1 MSTLLNN
8 PAKEAESSIKFV
20 LLVSMVAALGGFLF
34 GFDTAVM
41 SGANGFLRARFGL
54 GDFML
59 GWTVSCLIIGCMA
72 GAAVSGMLGE
82 RFGRKKVLLAAAVL
96 YTAGIFVSAISPN
109 LEIFI
114 LARMI
119 EGVGIGITST
129 LCPLY
134 NAEIAPAKYRGR
146 LVAMT
151 QMAVVSGILIGSF
164 LAFGVSSLG
173 NDAWDV
179 STGWRIMFG
188 AGIVPGLLFLV
199 LLFLVPESPRW
210 LIKKGRA
217 AEALPILLKIHGEE
231 LAKKEVLDIKQTF
244 KQDEEASIASS
255 GRRFTPALRTV
266 LIVGIVVAMLQQ
278 VTGINAVM
286 YYAPEIFR
294 QTGAGTS
301 GSLTQTIMVGLVNLI
316 FTALSLW
323 LVDKLGRKVLLLAG
337 SFFMTISLTI
347 IGFAFHTGQTDGPIV
362 LICILV
368 YVASFAISLGAVVWV
383 ILSEIFPSRIRGL
396 ATAVATMALWG
407 ADFAVSQSFPP
418 LLASAGPG
426 ATFWIF
432 GATSLFTFL
441 FTWGV
446 IPETKGKSL
455 EEIEAMWENKHSSKQ
470 ESLHPSLQD

>member
-1 MSTLLNN
+1 MSTMLQHSAN
-8 PAKEAESSIKFV
+8 ESETSIKFV
-20 LLVSMVAALGGFLF
+20 VLVSMVAALGGFLF

-41 SGANGFLRARFGL
+41 SVANGFLRTRFEL

-72 GAAVSGMLGE
+72 GAAISGSMGE
-82 RFGRKKVLLAAAVL
+82 RFGRKKVLITAAVL
-96 YTAGIFVSAISPN
+96 YTAGIFVSALSPS
-109 LEIFI
+109 LDLFI
-114 LARMI
+114 AARMI
-119 EGVGIGITST
+119 EGIGIGITST

-134 NAEIAPAKYRGR
+134 NAEIAPARFRGR
-146 LVAMT
+146 LVAMN
-151 QMAVVSGILIGSF
+151 QMATVSGIFLGSF
-164 LAFGVSSLG
+164 LAFGVSGMG

-188 AGIVPGLLFLV
+188 TGIVPGILFLT

-231 LAKKEVLDIKQTF
+231 LAKKEVLDIKKGF
-244 KQDEEASIASS
+244 AQDEEVKAAS

-266 LIVGIVVAMLQQ
+266 LIVGIIVAMLQQ
-278 VTGINAVM
+278 ITGINAVM

-294 QTGAGTS
+294 QTGAGAS

-337 SFFMTISLTI
+337 SFFMTLSLGI
-347 IGFAFHTGQTDGPIV
+347 IGFAFHTGRTDGPIV

-368 YVASFAISLGAVVWV
+368 YVAAFAISLGAVVWV

-418 LLASAGPG
+418 MLASAGP
-426 ATFWIF
+426 AITFWIF
-432 GATSLFTFL
+432 AATSLFTFL

-455 EEIEAMWENKHSSKQ
+455 EEIEAMWEKKHGSKQ
-470 ESLHPSLQD
+470 ESLKPSLQD

>member
-1 MSTLLNN
+1 MSTLINN
-8 PAKEAESSIKFV
+8 PAKEQESSIKFV
-20 LLVSMVAALGGFLF
+20 MLVAMVAALGGFLF

-72 GAAVSGMLGE
+72 GAAVSGALGE
-82 RFGRKKVLLAAAVL
+82 RFGRKKVLITAAIL
-96 YTAGIFVSAISPN
+96 YTAGIFVSAISPS
-109 LEIFI
+109 LLIFI
-114 LARMI
+114 VARMI

-146 LVAMT
+146 LVAMN

-164 LAFGVSSLG
+164 LAFGVSSIG

-188 AGIVPGLLFLV
+188 SGIVPGLLFLV

-244 KQDEEASIASS
+244 KQDEEAKAAS
-255 GRRFTPALRTV
+255 GRRFTPALRIV
-266 LIVGIVVAMLQQ
+266 LIVGIITAMLQQ

-323 LVDKLGRKVLLLAG
+323 LVDKLGRKLLLLVG
-337 SFFMTISLTI
+337 SIFMTISLTI
-347 IGFAFHTGQTDGPIV
+347 IGFAFHTGQTSGPIV

-368 YVASFAISLGAVVWV
+368 YVAAFAISLGAVVWV
-383 ILSEIFPSRIRGL
+383 ILSEIFPSRIRGF

-418 LLASAGPG
+418 LLASAGP
-426 ATFWIF
+426 AITFWIF

-455 EEIEAMWENKHSSKQ
+455 EEIEAMWETKHGGKQ

>member
-1 MSTLLNN
+1 
-8 PAKEAESSIKFV
+8 
-20 LLVSMVAALGGFLF
+20 
-34 GFDTAVM
+34 M
-41 SGANGFLRARFGL
+41 SGANGLLRARFAL
-54 GDFML
+54 GNFML

-72 GAAVSGMLGE
+72 GAAISGSIGE
-82 RFGRKKVLLAAAVL
+82 RFGRKKVLIAAAVL
-96 YTAGIFVSAISPN
+96 YTAGIFGSAVSPT
-109 LEIFI
+109 LGMFI
-114 LARMI
+114 TARMI
-119 EGVGIGITST
+119 EGLAIGITST

-134 NAEIAPAKYRGR
+134 NAEIAPARFRGR
-146 LVAMT
+146 LVAMN
-151 QMAVVSGILIGSF
+151 QMATVSGIFLGSF
-164 LAFGVSSLG
+164 LALGVSSMG

-188 AGIVPGLLFLV
+188 TGIVPGLLFLT

-231 LAKKEVLDIKQTF
+231 LAKKEVLDIKQSF
-244 KQDEEASIASS
+244 AQDEEAKAAS
-255 GRRFTPALRTV
+255 GRRLTPVLRTV
-266 LIVGIVVAMLQQ
+266 LIVGIIVAMLQQ
-278 VTGINAVM
+278 ITGINAVM

-294 QTGAGTS
+294 QTGAGAS

-337 SFFMTISLTI
+337 SFFMTVSLAI
-347 IGFAFHTGQTDGPIV
+347 IGFAFHTGRTDGPIV

-368 YVASFAISLGAVVWV
+368 YVAAFAISLGAVVWV

-418 LLASAGPG
+418 LLSSAGP
-426 ATFWIF
+426 AITFWIF
-432 GATSLFTFL
+432 AATSLFTLL
-441 FTWGV
+441 FTWRV

-455 EEIEAMWENKHSSKQ
+455 EEIEAMWEKKHGDKQ
-470 ESLHPSLQD
+470 ESFKPSLQD

>member
-1 MSTLLNN
+1 MQH
-8 PAKEAESSIKFV
+8 PAEESETSIKFV

-41 SGANGFLRARFGL
+41 SGANGLLRARFEL

-72 GAAVSGMLGE
+72 GAAVSGSLGE
-82 RFGRKKVLLAAAVL
+82 RFGRKKVLVAAAVL
-96 YTAGIFVSAISPN
+96 YTAGIFASALSPS
-109 LEIFI
+109 LGMFI
-114 LARMI
+114 TARMI
-119 EGVGIGITST
+119 EGIGIGITST

-134 NAEIAPAKYRGR
+134 NAEIAPAKFRGR
-146 LVAMT
+146 LVAMN
-151 QMAVVSGILIGSF
+151 QMATVSGIFLGSF
-164 LAFGVSSLG
+164 LAFGVSSMG

-188 AGIVPGLLFLV
+188 TGIVPGLLFLT

-231 LAKKEVLDIKQTF
+231 LAKKEVLDIKQSF
-244 KQDEEASIASS
+244 AQDEEAKAAS

-266 LIVGIVVAMLQQ
+266 LIVGIIIAMLQQ
-278 VTGINAVM
+278 ITGINAVM

-294 QTGAGTS
+294 QTGAGAS

-337 SFFMTISLTI
+337 SFFMTLSLAI
-347 IGFAFHTGQTDGPIV
+347 IGFAFHTGRTDGPIV

-368 YVASFAISLGAVVWV
+368 YVAAFAISLGAVVWV

-418 LLASAGPG
+418 LLASAGP
-426 ATFWIF
+426 AITFWIF
-432 GATSLFTFL
+432 AATSLFTFL

-455 EEIEAMWENKHSSKQ
+455 EEIEAMWEKKHGDKQ
-470 ESLHPSLQD
+470 ESYKPSLQD

>member
-1 MSTLLNN
+1 MSALLQH
-8 PAKEAESSIKFV
+8 PAEESETSIKFV
-20 LLVSMVAALGGFLF
+20 VLVSMVAALGGFLF

-41 SGANGFLRARFGL
+41 SGANGLLRARFEL
-54 GDFML
+54 GNFML

-72 GAAVSGMLGE
+72 GAAISGSIGE
-82 RFGRKKVLLAAAVL
+82 RFGRKKVLIAAAVL
-96 YTAGIFVSAISPN
+96 YTAGIFGSAVSPT
-109 LEIFI
+109 LGIFI
-114 LARMI
+114 TARMI
-119 EGVGIGITST
+119 EGLAIGITST

-134 NAEIAPAKYRGR
+134 NAEIAPARFRGR
-146 LVAMT
+146 LVAMN
-151 QMAVVSGILIGSF
+151 QMATVSGIFLGSF
-164 LAFGVSSLG
+164 LALGVSSMG

-188 AGIVPGLLFLV
+188 TGIVPGLLFLT

-231 LAKKEVLDIKQTF
+231 LAKKEVLDIKQSF
-244 KQDEEASIASS
+244 AQDEEAKAAS
-255 GRRFTPALRTV
+255 GRRLTPALRTV
-266 LIVGIVVAMLQQ
+266 LVVGIIVAMLQQ

-294 QTGAGTS
+294 QTGAGAS

-323 LVDKLGRKVLLLAG
+323 LVDKLGRKVLMLAG
-337 SFFMTISLTI
+337 SFFMTVSLGI
-347 IGFAFHTGQTDGPIV
+347 IGFAFHTGRTDGPIV

-368 YVASFAISLGAVVWV
+368 YVAAFAISLGAVVWV
-383 ILSEIFPSRIRGL
+383 ILSEIFPSRIRGF

-418 LLASAGPG
+418 LLSSAGP
-426 ATFWIF
+426 AITFWIF
-432 GATSLFTFL
+432 AATSLFTFL

-455 EEIEAMWENKHSSKQ
+455 EEIEAMWEKKHGDKQ
-470 ESLHPSLQD
+470 ESLQPSLQD

>member
-1 MSTLLNN
+1 
-8 PAKEAESSIKFV
+8 
-20 LLVSMVAALGGFLF
+20 MVAALGGFLF

-41 SGANGFLRARFGL
+41 SGANGLLRARFEL

-72 GAAVSGMLGE
+72 GAAVSGSLGE
-82 RFGRKKVLLAAAVL
+82 RFGRKKVLVAAAVL
-96 YTAGIFVSAISPN
+96 YTAGIFASALSPS
-109 LEIFI
+109 LGMFI
-114 LARMI
+114 TARMI
-119 EGVGIGITST
+119 EGIGIGITST

-134 NAEIAPAKYRGR
+134 NAEIAPAKFRGR
-146 LVAMT
+146 LVAMN
-151 QMAVVSGILIGSF
+151 QMATVSGIFLGSF
-164 LAFGVSSLG
+164 LAFGVSSMG

-188 AGIVPGLLFLV
+188 TGIVPGLLFLT

-231 LAKKEVLDIKQTF
+231 LAKKEVLDIKQSF
-244 KQDEEASIASS
+244 AQDEEAKAAS

-266 LIVGIVVAMLQQ
+266 LIVGIIIAMLQQ
-278 VTGINAVM
+278 ITGINAVM

-294 QTGAGTS
+294 QTGAGAS

-337 SFFMTISLTI
+337 SFFMTLSLAI
-347 IGFAFHTGQTDGPIV
+347 IGFAFHTGRTDGPIV

-368 YVASFAISLGAVVWV
+368 YVAAFAISLGAVVWV

-418 LLASAGPG
+418 LLASAGP
-426 ATFWIF
+426 AITFWIF
-432 GATSLFTFL
+432 AATSLFTFL

-455 EEIEAMWENKHSSKQ
+455 EEIEAMWEKKHGDKQ
-470 ESLHPSLQD
+470 ESYKPSLQD

>member
-1 MSTLLNN
+1 MSTLLQH
-8 PAKEAESSIKFV
+8 PAEESETSIKFV

-41 SGANGFLRARFGL
+41 SGANGLLRARFEL

-72 GAAVSGMLGE
+72 GAAVSGSLGE
-82 RFGRKKVLLAAAVL
+82 RFGRKKVLVAAAVL
-96 YTAGIFVSAISPN
+96 YTAGIFASALSPS
-109 LEIFI
+109 LGMFI
-114 LARMI
+114 TARMI
-119 EGVGIGITST
+119 EGIGIGITST

-134 NAEIAPAKYRGR
+134 NAEIAPAKFRGR
-146 LVAMT
+146 LVAMN
-151 QMAVVSGILIGSF
+151 QMATVSGIFLGSF
-164 LAFGVSSLG
+164 LAFGVSSMG

-188 AGIVPGLLFLV
+188 TGIVPGLLFLT

-231 LAKKEVLDIKQTF
+231 LAKKEVLDIKQSF
-244 KQDEEASIASS
+244 AQDEEAKAAS

-266 LIVGIVVAMLQQ
+266 LIVGIIIAMLQQ
-278 VTGINAVM
+278 ITGINAVM

-294 QTGAGTS
+294 QTGAGAS

-337 SFFMTISLTI
+337 SFFMTLSLAI
-347 IGFAFHTGQTDGPIV
+347 IGFAFHTGRTDGPIV

-368 YVASFAISLGAVVWV
+368 YVAAFAISLGAVVWV

-418 LLASAGPG
+418 LLASAGP
-426 ATFWIF
+426 AITFWIF
-432 GATSLFTFL
+432 AATSLFTFL

-455 EEIEAMWENKHSSKQ
+455 EEIEAMWEKKHGDKQ
-470 ESLHPSLQD
+470 ESYKPSLQD

>member
-1 MSTLLNN
+1 MSTLINN
-8 PAKEAESSIKFV
+8 PAKEQESSIKFV
-20 LLVSMVAALGGFLF
+20 MLVAMVAALGGFLF

-41 SGANGFLRARFGL
+41 SGANGFLRTRFEL

-72 GAAVSGMLGE
+72 GAAVSGALGE
-82 RFGRKKVLLAAAVL
+82 RFGRKKVLITAAIL
-96 YTAGIFVSAISPN
+96 YTAGIFVSAISPS
-109 LEIFI
+109 LLIFI
-114 LARMI
+114 VARMI
-119 EGVGIGITST
+119 EGIGIGITST

-146 LVAMT
+146 LVAMN

-188 AGIVPGLLFLV
+188 SGIVPGLLFLV

-244 KQDEEASIASS
+244 KQDEEAKAAS
-255 GRRFTPALRTV
+255 GRRFTPALRIV
-266 LIVGIVVAMLQQ
+266 LIVGIITAMLQQ

-323 LVDKLGRKVLLLAG
+323 LVDKLGRKLLLLVG
-337 SFFMTISLTI
+337 SIFMTISLTI
-347 IGFAFHTGQTDGPIV
+347 IGFAFYTGQTSGPIV

-368 YVASFAISLGAVVWV
+368 YVAAFAISLGAVVWV

-418 LLASAGPG
+418 LLASAGP
-426 ATFWIF
+426 AVTFWIF

-455 EEIEAMWENKHSSKQ
+455 EEIEAMWETKHSGKQ

>member
-1 MSTLLNN
+1 MSTLLQH
-8 PAKEAESSIKFV
+8 PAKESETSIKFV

-41 SGANGFLRARFGL
+41 SGANGLLRARFEL

-72 GAAVSGMLGE
+72 GAAVSGSIGE
-82 RFGRKKVLLAAAVL
+82 RLGRKKVLIAAAVL
-96 YTAGIFVSAISPN
+96 YTAGIFVSALSPS
-109 LEIFI
+109 LGLFI
-114 LARMI
+114 TARMI
-119 EGVGIGITST
+119 EGIGIGITST

-134 NAEIAPAKYRGR
+134 NAEIAPARFRGR
-146 LVAMT
+146 LVAMN
-151 QMAVVSGILIGSF
+151 QMATVSGIFLGSF
-164 LAFGVSSLG
+164 LVFGVSSMG

-188 AGIVPGLLFLV
+188 TGIVPGLLFLT

-231 LAKKEVLDIKQTF
+231 LAKKEVLDIKQSF
-244 KQDEEASIASS
+244 AQDEEAKAAS

-266 LIVGIVVAMLQQ
+266 LIVGIIVAMLQQ

-294 QTGAGTS
+294 QTGAGAS

-337 SFFMTISLTI
+337 SFFMTVSLGI
-347 IGFAFHTGQTDGPIV
+347 IGFAFHTGRTDGPIV

-368 YVASFAISLGAVVWV
+368 YVAAFAISLGAVVWV

-418 LLASAGPG
+418 LLASAGP
-426 ATFWIF
+426 AITFWIF
-432 GATSLFTFL
+432 AATSLFTFL

-455 EEIEAMWENKHSSKQ
+455 EEIEAMWEKKHGDKQ
-470 ESLHPSLQD
+470 ESLKPSLQD

>member
-1 MSTLLNN
+1 MSDLLQH
-8 PAKEAESSIKFV
+8 PAKESETSIKFV

-41 SGANGFLRARFGL
+41 SGANGLLRARFAL
-54 GDFML
+54 GNFML

-72 GAAVSGMLGE
+72 GAAISGSIGE
-82 RFGRKKVLLAAAVL
+82 RFGRKKVLIAAAVL
-96 YTAGIFVSAISPN
+96 YTAGIFGSAVSPT
-109 LEIFI
+109 LGMFI
-114 LARMI
+114 TARMI
-119 EGVGIGITST
+119 EGLAIGITST

-134 NAEIAPAKYRGR
+134 NAEIAPARFRGR
-146 LVAMT
+146 LVAMN
-151 QMAVVSGILIGSF
+151 QMATVSGIFLGSF
-164 LAFGVSSLG
+164 LALGVSSMG

-188 AGIVPGLLFLV
+188 TGIVPGLLFLT

-231 LAKKEVLDIKQTF
+231 LAKKEVLDIKQSF
-244 KQDEEASIASS
+244 AQDEEAKAAS
-255 GRRFTPALRTV
+255 GRRLTPVLRTV
-266 LIVGIVVAMLQQ
+266 LIVGIIVAMLQQ
-278 VTGINAVM
+278 ITGINAVM

-294 QTGAGTS
+294 QTGAGAS

-337 SFFMTISLTI
+337 SFFMTVSLAI
-347 IGFAFHTGQTDGPIV
+347 IGFAFHTGRTDGPIV

-368 YVASFAISLGAVVWV
+368 YVAAFAISLGAVVWV

-418 LLASAGPG
+418 LLSSAGP
-426 ATFWIF
+426 AITFWIF
-432 GATSLFTFL
+432 AATSLFTLL
-441 FTWGV
+441 FTWRV

-455 EEIEAMWENKHSSKQ
+455 EEIEAMWEKKHGDKQ
-470 ESLHPSLQD
+470 ESFKPSLQD

>member
-1 MSTLLNN
+1 
-8 PAKEAESSIKFV
+8 
-20 LLVSMVAALGGFLF
+20 

-41 SGANGFLRARFGL
+41 SGANGLLRARFAL
-54 GDFML
+54 GNFML

-72 GAAVSGMLGE
+72 GAAISGSIGE
-82 RFGRKKVLLAAAVL
+82 RFGRKKVLIAAAVL
-96 YTAGIFVSAISPN
+96 YTAGIFGSAVSPT
-109 LEIFI
+109 LGMFI
-114 LARMI
+114 TARMI
-119 EGVGIGITST
+119 EGLAIGITST

-134 NAEIAPAKYRGR
+134 NAEIAPARFRGR
-146 LVAMT
+146 LVAMN
-151 QMAVVSGILIGSF
+151 QMATVSGIFLGSF
-164 LAFGVSSLG
+164 LALGVSSMG

-188 AGIVPGLLFLV
+188 TGIVPGLLFLT

-231 LAKKEVLDIKQTF
+231 LAKKEVLDIKQSF
-244 KQDEEASIASS
+244 AQDEEAKAAS
-255 GRRFTPALRTV
+255 GRRLTPVLRTV
-266 LIVGIVVAMLQQ
+266 LIVGIIVAMLQQ
-278 VTGINAVM
+278 ITGINAVM

-294 QTGAGTS
+294 QTGAGAS

-337 SFFMTISLTI
+337 SFFMTVSLAI
-347 IGFAFHTGQTDGPIV
+347 IGFAFHTGRTDGPIV

-368 YVASFAISLGAVVWV
+368 YVAAFAISLGAVVWV

-418 LLASAGPG
+418 LLSSAGP
-426 ATFWIF
+426 AITFWIF
-432 GATSLFTFL
+432 AATSLFTLL
-441 FTWGV
+441 FTWRV

-455 EEIEAMWENKHSSKQ
+455 EEIEAMWEKKHGDKQ
-470 ESLHPSLQD
+470 ESFKPSLQD